1 MNHFIKLGAAAAI
14 AATTIGF
21 TAHAADAE
29 SKWSLGDNNGK
40 SFLYMSDPTGP
51 SVTLNC
57 SERMGVQAVIYIN
70 GNDMDNLQLNPNY
83 RLSTRTVEMS
93 SDSTETKDGTWGYYR
108 SAKTLIST
116 RGWQGKR
123 IFNAAVSG
131 SPVTLDITRV
141 GEFTITPPA
150 VNDEFKS
157 FVADC
162 SSI

>member
-1 MNHFIKLGAAAAI
+1 MNHFIKLSAAAAV

-29 SKWSLGDNNGK
+29 SNWSLGDNNGTP
-40 SFLYMSDPTGP
+40 FLYMSDPTGP
-51 SVTLNC
+51 SVTLTC
-57 SERMGVQAVIYIN
+57 SDKMGVQAVIYLN
-70 GNDMDNLQLNPNY
+70 GNGMDDLALNGNS
-83 RLSTRTVEMS
+83 RITTRNVEMS
-93 SDSTETKDGTWGYYR
+93 SDTTETRDGDWAYFR
-108 SAKTLIST
+108 RAKTLIST

-123 IFNAAVSG
+123 IYNAAVSG
-131 SPVTLDITRV
+131 SSVSFDIFRV
-141 GEFTITPPA
+141 GEYTITPPA